1 MQQIVSGVEKRAFD
15 GKDRLWAP
23 FRIQEGQSPGALP
36 ASYADLSLATRAIP
50 SWSPLSGEPITMG
63 TGSIAFG
70 GTYVFGFGILAAPS
84 VAIGESDTGFYSPAA
99 GSLAAVLD
107 GVEAWR
113 ISADG
118 FTVNGRL
125 FLRTLSPAQITADQN
140 DYNPDSSGQSS
151 IWRLTSDA
159 ARTITGI
166 AGGSSGRMLTI
177 KNVGAFSILIADQNA
192 SSVAANR
199 IITALGATL
208 YIEAGKSLTFFY
220 DADTERWRVIDN
232 FWLTTKGDALE
243 HDGTKLVRVAVGSNG
258 KVKTADSTQSNGT
271 AWAYASS
278 FLGDSTFGKGVDG
291 SLTLVADTAVADF
304 TSSICA
310 MYYSDLTL
318 STWTLNTNSTDMVV
332 WIHVSGVLD
341 SNGGAIRI
349 DGNEAA
355 PAGGAASGGGG
366 AGGTNGRLPLW
377 SRLAAREITGTGS
390 WSHNGGDGGAGGN
403 ATVATT
409 VGNGALGGTGTNS
422 ASFQGVVIVQSGGAT
437 QGGGGVSTGAGGAA
451 GVGNG
456 DAGDANR
463 AIIRKSENLFLH
475 TGFSNTTTSGVF
487 RMCGSEGDGSGAG
500 GRNTG
505 AQGAGGGGSGGGSFT
520 FFANGVA
527 GSAGGAGGAG
537 AAGAGGGAGG
547 YGGAGASTAI
557 ISRYCASTWTFNA
570 KGGKGGD
577 GGNGFGN
584 GGGGG
589 GGPGGAGGWVRVWL
603 GQGSPVPTVSAAGGI
618 GGTKGGPGAGGGN
631 AGTDGNTGNP
641 GLTEIYA

>member
-1 MQQIVSGVEKRAFD
+1 MTHKRRKEILENDPRLRRVEQISTSSSGVPTT
-15 GKDRLWAP
+15 RLISTTAP
-23 FRIQEGQSPGALP
+23 LAGGG
-36 ASYADLSLATRAIP
+36 DLS
-50 SWSPLSGEPITMG
+50 
-63 TGSIAFG
+63 
-70 GTYVFGFGILAAPS
+70 
-84 VAIGESDTGFYSPAA
+84 
-99 GSLAAVLD
+99 
-107 GVEAWR
+107 
-113 ISADG
+113 AD
-118 FTVNGRL
+118 
-125 FLRTLSPAQITADQN
+125 RTLSVTAATTGATGVVELAN
-140 DYNPDSSGQSS
+140 SGE
-151 IWRLTSDA
+151 
-159 ARTITGI
+159 
-166 AGGSSGRMLTI
+166 
-177 KNVGAFSILIADQNA
+177 N
-192 SSVAANR
+192 AANVAVQGNDSR
-199 IITALGATL
+199 IN
-208 YIEAGKSLTFFY
+208 
-220 DADTERWRVIDN
+220 VV
-232 FWLTTKGDALE
+232 TTKGDIYTASAANTPARLGV
-243 HDGTKLVRVAVGSNG
+243 GTNDQVLMADSAAATGNKWASLTTTKGDVLTHNGSDPIRLAVGSNG
-258 KVKTADSTQSNGT
+258 KVLTAASGETTGN